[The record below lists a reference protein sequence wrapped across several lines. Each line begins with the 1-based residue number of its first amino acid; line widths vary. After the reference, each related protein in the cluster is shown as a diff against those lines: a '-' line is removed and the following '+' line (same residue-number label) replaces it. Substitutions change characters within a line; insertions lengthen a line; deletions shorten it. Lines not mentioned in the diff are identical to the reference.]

1 MCKECLAA
9 VEKYFPDC
17 PIGEIGNFLI
27 EATPFPFGD
36 GEHVAASLMKARR
49 AGCKTWLEAMVYS
62 ERQTDLEMERLHAKE
77 ENQGKVKP

>member
-17 PIGEIGNFLI
+17 PIGAVSYFLF

-36 GEHVAASLMKARR
+36 GEHVAASLKKAKE
-49 AGCKTWLEAMVYS
+49 AGCKTWLEAMAYS
-62 ERQTDLEMERLHAKE
+62 ERQLDLEMERLHAKE
-77 ENQGKVKP
+77 KTP

>member
-1 MCKECLAA
+1 MCKECLDA

-36 GEHVAASLMKARR
+36 GEHVAASLKTAKD
-49 AGCKTWLEAMVYS
+49 AGCTTWLEAMDYA
-62 ERQTDLEMERLHAKE
+62 ERQLDLEMEKYHAKE
-77 ENQGKVKP
+77 ENQGKGKP

>member
-27 EATPFPFGD
+27 EATAFPFGD
-36 GEHVAASLMKARR
+36 GDHVAMNLREAKE
-49 AGCKTWLEAMVYS
+49 AGCKTWLEAMTYAN
-62 ERQTDLEMERLHAKE
+62 QQLDLEMERLHEKE
-77 ENQGKVKP
+77 KTP